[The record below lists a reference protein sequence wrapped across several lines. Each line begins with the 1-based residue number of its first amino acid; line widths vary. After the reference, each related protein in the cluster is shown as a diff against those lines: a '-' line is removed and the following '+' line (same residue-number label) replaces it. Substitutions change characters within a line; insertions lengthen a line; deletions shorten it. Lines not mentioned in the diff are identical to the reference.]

1 MEETPGIVLAVYAH
15 PDDADVACGG
25 TLARWAKA
33 GSAVHL
39 LVCTD
44 GGKGTTDPDV
54 DPRHLAL
61 ERAGELESSS
71 ALIGLS
77 SIENLGFPD
86 GELTDSFD
94 FRRTLVDRVRTF
106 RPDVVCGH
114 DPTAVFFGQDYFNH
128 RDHRI
133 AGAALLDAVAPA
145 AALPHYFPDAGPPH
159 QVLTVL
165 LSATLEP
172 DEWVDIS
179 DTIETKSSAVEC
191 HRTQFAG
198 QDGWAGE
205 AVRRRAAEE
214 GRRAGVAYAEG
225 FRRLTLG
232 D

>member
-1 MEETPGIVLAVYAH
+1 MDETPGIVLAVYAH

-25 TLARWAKA
+25 SLARWAKA

-39 LVCTD
+39 VVCTD
-44 GGKGTTDPDV
+44 GGKGTADPAV
-54 DPRHLAL
+54 EPRELAV
-61 ERAGELESSS
+61 ERAAELESSS

-77 SIENLGFPD
+77 SVENLGFPD
-86 GELTDSFD
+86 GELTDSDD
-94 FRRTLVDRVRTF
+94 FRCTLVERVRAL

-145 AALPHYFPDAGPPH
+145 AALPHYFPAAGAPH
-159 QVLTVL
+159 QVPTML

-179 DTIETKSSAVEC
+179 DTIETKASAVER

-225 FRRLTLG
+225 FRRLILG

>member
-1 MEETPGIVLAVYAH
+1 MEETPGVVLAVYAH
-15 PDDADVACGG
+15 PDDADVGCGG

-39 LVCTD
+39 VVCTD
-44 GGKGTTDPDV
+44 GGKGTADPDV
-54 DPRHLAL
+54 VPAQLAV

-71 ALIGLS
+71 ALIGLIS
-77 SIENLGFPD
+77 VANLGFPD
-86 GELTDSFD
+86 GELTDSD
-94 FRRTLVDRVRTF
+94 EFRRMLVERVRAL
-106 RPDVVCGH
+106 RPDTVCGH

-145 AALPHYFPDAGPPH
+145 AALPHYFPGTGAPH
-159 QVLTVL
+159 QVATVL
-165 LSATLEP
+165 LSGTLEP

-179 DTIETKSSAVEC
+179 DTIECKAAAVEC
-191 HRTQFAG
+191 HRTQFVG
-198 QDGWAGE
+198 ESGWAGE
-205 AVRRRAAEE
+205 VVRRRAADE

-232 D
+232 A